1 MRSTNIFETI
11 TTRGSLLP
19 SGFLMKL
26 AGKTNEVTKTKPQD
40 YNHSGQK
47 LNEVISR
54 AWNTLQVQWEHFS
67 KIEDPST
74 AQTRE
79 RWLIPLFRELDYG
92 NLKRANKQTIDGKD
106 YPISHTRDNV
116 PIHLLGTQ
124 IEMDHRTPGK
134 TRQIPH
140 SMFQEYLNKTE
151 TPTWGMLSNGNK
163 LRVFR
168 ENVSMTR
175 QAYIEFDLQKMME
188 GKTYSDFVLLY
199 LICHESRFT
208 TEEIKT
214 AETETKKEET
224 KKKTIQIIEAWSQT
238 AKKDGIRALDSLR
251 TGVKHAIEA
260 LGKGFLSNKE
270 IRKKLR
276 DNEAYKQ
283 EYYRQLLRAVYR
295 MIFMLTAEA
304 RNLLLDPEATTE
316 AKERYNKYYSITRIR
331 NLAEKRRGTRHKD
344 LWHAL
349 NITISKLCSTESTE
363 ELGITPLGSF
373 LWSTQA
379 TEDLNTA
386 TIENHYLLEAIR
398 AITQTTKENI
408 TTRVD
413 YRNLGSEELG
423 SIYESLL
430 EMKPR
435 INADARQFNLHIS
448 AGNERKTTGSYYT
461 PTELINELLNSA
473 LDPVMETKKT
483 EEEILNTKICDPACG
498 SGHFL
503 IAAAHRMARHL
514 AAKRT
519 EEEEPDPETY
529 RTALRDIISHCI
541 YGVDINPMSVEL
553 CKISLWLEAI
563 EPGKPLSFL
572 DHHIKCGNSLM
583 GTSPELMIDKEVSEK
598 NNKFISIPD
607 DAFKPITGDDKKTA
621 AKLKKNNKQQ
631 RKATSKDMFYGITVE
646 EDTVKLIALQ
656 VAEIDH
662 RDDSTINQLKQKEAE
677 YKVIT
682 TSTIFNTEKTKA
694 NLWCAAFVQNK
705 TEENKTPIT
714 TETIRAFKENSKS
727 LKEETKEEVK
737 NLTEQ
742 YQFFHWYI
750 EFPEVFQRET
760 EDNNGFDVVLGNPPW
775 ERIKLQEKE
784 FFAERDEAIAKAPNA
799 SARTKMIKALEQED
813 PTLYNAFLKEKRLS
827 EGNSHF
833 LRNSLKF
840 PLCGRGDVNT
850 YTVFAELNKD
860 LINKQ
865 GRVGCIVPSGI
876 ATDDTTKFFFQD
888 ILENNRL
895 VSIFEFENDGFFL
908 GAGSGHMVRF
918 VLLTMTSI
926 DGWIPDSLFMF
937 QGHKIEDLQ
946 DEEKVFTLSSEDIA
960 LINPNTKTCPI
971 FKTRRDAE
979 ITKDIYRRVPV
990 LINEND
996 KENGNPWGIKFMR
1009 MFDMSNDS
1017 SLFRTREQ
1025 LESEGWVL
1033 NGNIFEKG
1041 NEKYLPLYEAKMI
1054 YHYNHRYGDFSYGP
1068 PRKRPH
1074 ILPNVPQE
1082 RLQDPNYCVMP
1093 YYWVRQENVTEK
1105 LKNWPHKW
1113 LFGWRDV
1120 TDARASKRSA
1130 IPALIPAY
1138 GAGDTFLLMFP
1149 NQDIQ
1154 LITCLAA
1161 CVSSFAYD
1169 YVVRQK
1175 LAGLHLKYHYFKQ
1188 MAVLHPTAYLKD
1200 TPWDSGSSYKDYIT
1214 KRVLELTY
1222 ISNDMKSFADSCG
1235 YSGVPFEWD
1244 EERRFQLRCELDAVF
1259 FHLYGLNGNDA
1270 EYIMETFPI
1279 VKRKDAAEWVN
1290 YRTKKIILEELY
1302 AIGI

>member
-1 MRSTNIFETI
+1 MRNTNIFETI

-26 AGKTNEVTKTKPQD
+26 AGKTSEVEKTKPQD

-67 KIEDPST
+67 KTEDPRT

-92 NLKRANKQTIDGKD
+92 NLKRSEKHHIDGKD

-124 IEMDHRTPGK
+124 TSLDHRTQK
-134 TRQIPH
+134 ITRQIPH
-140 SMFQEYLNKTE
+140 SMFQEYLNKSE
-151 TPTWGMLSNGNK
+151 TPTWGILSNGNK
-163 LRVFR
+163 LRVLR

-208 TEEIKT
+208 
-214 AETETKKEET
+214 ETTQQK
-224 KKKTIQIIEAWSQT
+224 QIIEAWSQT

-251 TGVKHAIEA
+251 TGVKQAIEA
-260 LGKGFLSNKE
+260 LGKGFLNNKE
-270 IRKKLR
+270 IREKLR
-276 DNEAYKQ
+276 DDEAFKQ
-283 EYYRQLLRAVYR
+283 DYYRQLLRAVYR

-304 RNLLLDPEATTE
+304 RNLLLNPDATTE
-316 AKERYNKYYSITRIR
+316 AIDRYNKYYSITRIR

-344 LWHAL
+344 LWQAL
-349 NITISKLCSTESTE
+349 NITINKLCSTEPTE
-363 ELGITPLGSF
+363 ALGITPLGSF

-379 TEDLNTA
+379 TEDLNEA
-386 TIENHYLLEAIR
+386 TLENHYLLQAIR

-435 INADARQFNLHIS
+435 INADARQFNLQIS

-473 LDPVMETKKT
+473 LDPVIRTKKT
-483 EEEILNTKICDPACG
+483 EEEILETKICDPACG

-519 EEEEPDPETY
+519 EEEEPDPDTY

-572 DHHIKCGNSLM
+572 DHHIKCGNSLI
-583 GTSPELMIDKEVSEK
+583 GTSPTLMIDKEVSEK

-607 DAFKPITGDDKKTA
+607 NAFKAITGDDKKTA

-631 RKATSKDMFYGITVE
+631 RKATSKDMFYGITAE

-677 YKVIT
+677 YKVVT

-694 NLWCAAFVQNK
+694 DLWCAAFVQNK
-705 TEENKTPIT
+705 IEENTTPIT
-714 TETIRAFKENSKS
+714 TETIRAFKENSRS
-727 LKEETKEEVK
+727 LKEEIKEEVT
-737 NLTEQ
+737 NLANH

-760 EDNNGFDVVLGNPPW
+760 EESNGFDVVLGNPPW

-799 SARTKMIKALEQED
+799 SARTRMIKALEAED
-813 PTLYNAFLKEKRLS
+813 PTLYEAFIKAKRVS

-860 LINKQ
+860 LMNRQ

-876 ATDDTTKFFFQD
+876 ATDDTTKFYFQE
-888 ILENNRL
+888 IIEKKQL
-895 VSIFEFENDGFFL
+895 VSLFDIENRKKIFEAVDSRMKFC
-908 GAGSGHMVRF
+908 
-918 VLLTMTSI
+918 LLTLS
-926 DGWIPDSLFMF
+926 GIPIEEAEFVFFAHQM
-937 QGHKIEDLQ
+937 EDLKD
-946 DEEKVFTLSSEDIA
+946 DEKRFPLTKEDIE
-960 LINPNTKTCPI
+960 LLNPNTKTCPI
-971 FKTRRDAE
+971 FRTKRDAE
-979 ITKDIYRRVPV
+979 ITKGIYRRIPV

-1017 SLFRTREQ
+1017 GLFRTREQ
-1025 LESEGWVL
+1025 LESEDWEL
-1033 NGNIFEKG
+1033 KGNIFEKA
-1041 NEKYLPLYEAKMI
+1041 EKKYLPLYEAKMI
-1054 YHYNHRYGDFSYGP
+1054 HHYNHRFADYQDLPKGSKSTQL
-1068 PRKRPH
+1068 PR
-1074 ILPNVPQE
+1074 VPLE
-1082 RLQDPNYCVMP
+1082 RLQDPNYEP
-1093 YYWVRQENVTEK
+1093 LPRYWVPEEEVSERLEKASWKHNWLLGFRDITNVTNE
-1105 LKNWPHKW
+1105 
-1113 LFGWRDV
+1113 RTV
-1120 TDARASKRSA
+1120 IASFL
-1130 IPALIPAY
+1130 PVCGVGHTMPLIMTNADFKY
-1138 GAGDTFLLMFP
+1138 VCCFYVLL
-1149 NQDIQ
+1149 
-1154 LITCLAA
+1154 
-1161 CVSSFAYD
+1161 SSFAFDWICRQKMGGTHLTYSYLKQLPVIESSRYLEKVPEGLLSD
-1169 YVVRQK
+1169 GDTVGISYGEWISNRVIELIFTSEKVRQC
-1175 LAGLHLKYHYFKQ
+1175 
-1188 MAVLHPTAYLKD
+1188 TSD
-1200 TPWDSGSSYKDYIT
+1200 W
-1214 KRVLELTY
+1214 
-1222 ISNDMKSFADSCG
+1222 G
-1235 YSGVPFEWD
+1235 YVREPIVRD
-1244 EERRFQLRCELDAVF
+1244 EERRFRLQCELDAAF
-1259 FHLYGLNGNDA
+1259 IHLYGVEREDMDH
-1270 EYIMETFPI
+1270 IMETFPI
-1279 VKRKDAAEWVN
+1279 VKQKDEARWGS
-1290 YRTKKIILEELY
+1290 YKTKETILECCGVFDRLVQ
-1302 AIGI
+1302 